1 MASAM
6 AVGGEWAV
14 PGDKAA
20 FDRAIVDSANY
31 AQEARY
37 HAIMTTLR
45 RDAPLYRCE
54 PAGFRPFRVVSRH
67 ADIRRVE
74 LDHRTFV
81 NYPRM
86 NLQPLEMEERVM
98 AATGGRRYTARH
110 LVVMDHPDHHH
121 YRSLTQRWFTAKQL
135 RPLEDR
141 IRELAREAVDDMAAR
156 DGACDFVHD
165 VALWFP
171 LRVILMTLGLG
182 REDEKFL
189 MKITQEI
196 FGPDDPDSR
205 RSADPNA
212 RFETIAEFSRWC
224 DALTA
229 ARRDAPGDDVA
240 TVIANAAAPDGG
252 PIASVDAMAYYLI
265 IATAGHDTTSS
276 SASAGLLELIRH
288 PAELRKLR
296 ADPALL
302 PNAVDEIV
310 RWSSPVKHFF
320 RTAASDTEVAGEPVA
335 AGEHLMMAYPSA
347 NRDEAVFDDPFAFRV
362 DRRNAREHLA
372 FGYGP
377 HLCLGQH
384 LAKLELRILFEEL
397 LARFDRF
404 ELAGE
409 PAWTQSSFVSGM
421 KRLPI
426 RYA

>member
-1 MASAM
+1 MMQAGANVSDVDA
-6 AVGGEWAV
+6 
-14 PGDKAA
+14 
-20 FDRAIVDSANY
+20 AIVDPTTY
-31 AQEARY
+31 ADEERY
-37 HAIMTTLR
+37 HALMTQLR
-45 RDAPLYRCE
+45 RDDPLHLCT
-54 PAGFRPFRVVSRH
+54 PPGFRPFRVVTRH

-74 LDHRTFV
+74 LDSRTFI

-110 LVVMDHPDHHH
+110 LVVMDAPEHQH
-121 YRSLTQRWFTAKQL
+121 YRGLTQRWFLGKQL

-141 IRELAREAVDDMAAR
+141 IRDLAREAIDDMAAR
-156 DGACDFVHD
+156 GGSCDFVED

-182 REDEKFL
+182 RDDERFL

-196 FGPDDPDSR
+196 FGPDDPDNR
-205 RSADPNA
+205 RSTSPDA

-229 ARRDAPGDDVA
+229 ARRAAPTDDVA
-240 TVIANAAAPDGG
+240 SVIANARDPDGQ
-252 PIASVDAMAYYLI
+252 PIAAIDAMSYYLI

-288 PAELRKLR
+288 PDELRKLR
-296 ADPALL
+296 ADPALI
-302 PNAVDEIV
+302 PNAIDEII
-310 RWSSPVKHFF
+310 RWASPVKHFF
-320 RTAASDTEVAGEPVA
+320 RTAAADTEVAGVA
-335 AGEHLMMAYPSA
+335 IAEGEHLMMAYPSA
-347 NRDEAVFDDPFAFRV
+347 NRDDAVFEDPFAFRV
-362 DRRNAREHLA
+362 DRRNAREHVA

-377 HLCLGQH
+377 HVCLGQH
-384 LAKLELRILFEEL
+384 LAKMELRILFEEL

-409 PAWTQSSFVSGM
+409 PAWTQSSFVSGL

-426 RYA
+426 RFS